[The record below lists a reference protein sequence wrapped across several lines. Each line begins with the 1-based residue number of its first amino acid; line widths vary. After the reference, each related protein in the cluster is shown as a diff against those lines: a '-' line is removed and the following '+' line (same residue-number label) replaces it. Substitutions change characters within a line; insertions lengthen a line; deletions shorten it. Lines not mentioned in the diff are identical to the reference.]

1 MRNGIELS
9 ISCSDCVR
17 RATPDCEDCLV
28 SFVLDGPPE
37 ALEMT
42 SSDAEVVEL
51 FAAERLIPRLR
62 YRTASASASAS
73 ASGDGSS
80 AY

>member
-28 SFVLDGPPE
+28 SFVLGGPPE
-37 ALEMT
+37 TLEMT
-42 SSDAEVVEL
+42 SDDAQVVEL
-51 FAAERLIPRLR
+51 FAAEGLVPRLR
-62 YRTASASASAS
+62 FQASA
-73 ASGDGSS
+73 GDVNEMTTNRR
-80 AY
+80 